1 MINVKERNREKNTKI
16 GAMCVKAERK
26 RKYTR
31 PCQQK
36 NRKKDLEKRFTVINA
51 QVRKD
56 SACARKCYA
65 GC

>member
-1 MINVKERNREKNTKI
+1 ML
-16 GAMCVKAERK
+16 RK
-26 RKYTR
+26 GGTENILDRDNK
-31 PCQQK
+31 K
-36 NRKKDLEKRFTVINA
+36 NRKKDLGKRFTVINA

>member
-1 MINVKERNREKNTKI
+1 MLRKEGRENILDHVNK
-16 GAMCVKAERK
+16 
-26 RKYTR
+26 
-31 PCQQK
+31 K
-36 NRKKDLEKRFTVINA
+36 NRKKDLGKRFTVINA